1 MVFQSMKST
10 YMTVDPQNGVLHGHC
25 GCCCLSMFCDACRV
39 AGAFDDAFLRSV
51 SLHLIEDCTSGFLLH
66 LRKDPPSHHSLIPP
80 ATLSCF
86 EWLRTSTPMDRL
98 HPLTRVSSTWPNL
111 CSLPSAVELYP
122 VRAVKRM
129 MMNSERCLGELR
141 GALGMKAEAFYLR
154 CTLFPGLFLDMISC
168 ILGPTFTFNL

>member
-1 MVFQSMKST
+1 MKST

-129 MMNSERCLGELR
+129 MMNSERMPR
-141 GALGMKAEAFYLR
+141 GAERGSRNESGGLLPQVHFVPWAVLGHDFVH
-154 CTLFPGLFLDMISC
+154 PGTNVYI
-168 ILGPTFTFNL
+168 